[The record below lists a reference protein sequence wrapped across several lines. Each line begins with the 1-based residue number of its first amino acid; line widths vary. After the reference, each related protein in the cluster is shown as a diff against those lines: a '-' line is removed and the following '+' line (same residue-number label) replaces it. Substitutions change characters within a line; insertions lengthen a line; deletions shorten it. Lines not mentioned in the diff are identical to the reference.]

1 MNFGA
6 DDDERLTPFEE
17 DKPKCDGITPFK
29 AGLDSMFSAI
39 HEVTEYECNMDGYG
53 RKAFV

>member
-17 DKPKCDGITPFK
+17 DKPKCAEITPFK
-29 AGLDSMFSAI
+29 AGSDYMLSAI
-39 HEVTEYECNMDGYG
+39 QPQ
-53 RKAFV
+53 

>member
-39 HEVTEYECNMDGYG
+39 HEVTEYECNMEGYG